1 MYMDKLFQLDLADD
15 MPEYIY
21 LNHHISVEMV
31 GCAEDVRNMHKD
43 TRKVLISEII
53 SNAMNEIIF
62 VVNIVTYLPPCKI
75 PKKKSSIKLH
85 MDNVRQEVHPGRN
98 LDNQDRVET

>member
-43 TRKVLISEII
+43 TRKVLIPEII
-53 SNAMNEIIF
+53 SDAMNEISF
-62 VVNIVTYLPPCKI
+62 GGNIITYLPPCKI
-75 PKKKSSIKLH
+75 QKNKPSTK
-85 MDNVRQEVHPGRN
+85 
-98 LDNQDRVET
+98 